1 MVVKMKKFIKKL
13 FYKRKGNTKKYKL
26 FGLTLVTTTKK
37 AKQDG
42 KLVKKMSL
50 MSMPVY
56 KEVVNIRKKKC
67 YFLGIQL
74 ISCLNKKSP
83 IPSQSEIRENL
94 STFLYRNDFFNGK
107 FVLWI
112 DHSLGGG
119 TEVYSYNQFK
129 TTYKNYV
136 ILRLQYFPA
145 YKQYVFSVP
154 QYKDV
159 AIYAVREL
167 SDVREFLCRMKFQ
180 EIVVNNLVGY
190 ESTISILKMVSSLR
204 SKSEKI
210 SFRGH
215 DFQSICPSFNL
226 LDCDD
231 KFCDLSYKTG
241 CEDCFRKKK
250 LGNSNMENVILR
262 SGCESIAV
270 WRKEWGNF
278 FRNTVDEM
286 IVFSKVISNI
296 FCKIYPQLENKIKII
311 PHEVRNFDK
320 VIIPEHKGI
329 NIAML
334 GNISL
339 KQKGAD
345 IIRGMSTQISNYKN
359 VQLIVIGSL
368 HNPPHNIKVTGK
380 YQHSDLPRIVM
391 KEKIDLVFIPSIC
404 PETFSYTTSEAISM
418 GLPVA
423 CYNIGAPAERVKKYE
438 KGVVL
443 NNMNVAANLYELVNF
458 VKKIRKV

>member
-1 MVVKMKKFIKKL
+1 
-13 FYKRKGNTKKYKL
+13 
-26 FGLTLVTTTKK
+26 
-37 AKQDG
+37 
-42 KLVKKMSL
+42 
-50 MSMPVY
+50 
-56 KEVVNIRKKKC
+56 
-67 YFLGIQL
+67 
-74 ISCLNKKSP
+74 
-83 IPSQSEIRENL
+83 
-94 STFLYRNDFFNGK
+94 
-107 FVLWI
+107 
-112 DHSLGGG
+112 
-119 TEVYSYNQFK
+119 
-129 TTYKNYV
+129 
-136 ILRLQYFPA
+136 
-145 YKQYVFSVP
+145 
-154 QYKDV
+154 
-159 AIYAVREL
+159 
-167 SDVREFLCRMKFQ
+167 
-180 EIVVNNLVGY
+180 
-190 ESTISILKMVSSLR
+190 
-204 SKSEKI
+204 
-210 SFRGH
+210 
-215 DFQSICPSFNL
+215 
-226 LDCDD
+226 
-231 KFCDLSYKTG
+231 
-241 CEDCFRKKK
+241 
-250 LGNSNMENVILR
+250 
-262 SGCESIAV
+262 
-270 WRKEWGNF
+270 
-278 FRNTVDEM
+278 M